1 MGRLVVGGFG
11 LWVTAVGGLKCAD
24 QWWVGSVPISVF
36 GGGADLCSDMFLSL
50 FFYFGG
56 GFGGGCGLIWW
67 LWYFFFFFFFFPG
80 DCGRNNFSGC
90 CCSCCCDGR

>member
-11 LWVTAVGGLKCAD
+11 LWVMAVGGLKCAD

-36 GGGADLCSDMFLSL
+36 GGGANLCSDMFLSL

-56 GFGGGCGLIWW
+56 GFGSGCGLILVVVVWC
-67 LWYFFFFFFFFPG
+67 FFFFFPG

-90 CCSCCCDGR
+90 CCCCCCGGR

>member
-11 LWVTAVGGLKCAD
+11 LWVMAVGGLKCAD

-36 GGGADLCSDMFLSL
+36 GGGANLCSDMFLSL

-67 LWYFFFFFFFFPG
+67 LWSGFFFFPG
-80 DCGRNNFSGC
+80 DCGRNNFAGC
-90 CCSCCCDGR
+90 CCSCCCGGR